1 VIAQLLQLG
10 EVTASS
16 AASPQAPQAAI
27 LARFDAM
34 LRPEFWLRPALEIGD
49 QLATLIPRLLV
60 AAALL
65 IAVFLG
71 YRIARRVLFTAMG
84 NRQLDPALRELL
96 GRALKWCVIGF
107 GLTLAAHQAGI
118 EITALLAGAS
128 IFGTAVGFAAE
139 ETIANFI
146 AAIAIACDK
155 PFCIGQR
162 IGIGDTVGVVEEITF
177 RSTRLLLGSGEIVV
191 HPNRYMTSCKLI
203 NYALHERVRV
213 IVPFRIDRDQ
223 SIDRTR
229 VVLLSMTVGDPRV
242 RAEPAPQVFV
252 TAIANGLIELS
263 LECWVDDDANQ
274 GVLMQEY
281 IERGKKAFEEW
292 GIRIPVARKQVLLD
306 SDQHLARSIL
316 HPLLSNRDH
325 LKAAS

>member
-1 VIAQLLQLG
+1 MIAQLLQFGQLG
-10 EVTASS
+10 ASS
-16 AASPQAPQAAI
+16 AASPGTQAAV

-34 LRPEFWLRPALEIGD
+34 LRPEFWLRPALQIGD
-49 QLATLIPRLLV
+49 ELAMLIPRLVV
-60 AAALL
+60 AAAML
-65 IAVFLG
+65 IAVFLA
-71 YRIARRVLFTAMG
+71 YRLARRVLFSAMR
-84 NRQLDPALRELL
+84 NRQLDPGLRELL

-107 GLTLAAHQAGI
+107 GLTLAAHQAGL

-128 IFGTAVGFAAE
+128 VVGTAVGFAAE

-146 AAIAIACDK
+146 AAVTIACDK
-155 PFCIGQR
+155 PFRIGHR
-162 IGIGDTVGVVEEITF
+162 IGIGDTVGVVERITF
-177 RSTRLLLGSGEIVV
+177 RSTRVLLGSGEVVV

-213 IVPFRIDRDQ
+213 AVPFRIDRDQ

-229 VVLLSMTVGDPRV
+229 AVLLSMTIGDPRV
-242 RAEPAPQVFV
+242 CAAPAPHVAV
-252 TAIANGLIELS
+252 TGIANGLIELS

-292 GIRIPVARKQVLLD
+292 GIRIPLQRKQILLD
-306 SDQHLARSIL
+306 SDQVAARSIL
-316 HPLLSNRDH
+316 HPLLLSRAQ